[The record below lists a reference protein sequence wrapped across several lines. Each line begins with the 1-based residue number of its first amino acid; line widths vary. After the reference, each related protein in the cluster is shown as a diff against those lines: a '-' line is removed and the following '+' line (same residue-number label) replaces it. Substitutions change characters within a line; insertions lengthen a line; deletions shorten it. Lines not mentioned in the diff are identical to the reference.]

1 MEADRQATIA
11 SIVQLVWYMRGSIQY
26 KDMLDMS
33 MVERQA
39 VSRFIEKRLEAESKR
54 PYPQY

>member
-1 MEADRQATIA
+1 MEGDRQATIT
-11 SIVQLVWYMRGSIQY
+11 SIVQLVYFMRGSIQY

-33 MVERQA
+33 MVERQS
-39 VSRFIEKRLEAESKR
+39 VSRFVEKRLESENKK